1 MSISETGVTIKL
13 HTSIIDCTV
22 PSSGDIIPE
31 EIYVNYEG
39 SLEDTAEAF
48 QLRYRENLESEMGM
62 THTTLVFPKDQTDLC
77 MMVREG
83 AVNCTMSFSLADP
96 RQLCTYQ
103 TPFGP
108 FAFTVVTKK
117 LSGQMGKAGGNFFVE
132 YDLELRGVVSQH
144 NKLSLSV
151 TPISAGEEPHHG

>member
-1 MSISETGVTIKL
+1 MNISETGVAIKL
-13 HTSIIDCTV
+13 HTSIIDCTA
-22 PSSGDIIPE
+22 PSSGDIVPE

-39 SLEDTAEAF
+39 RLEDTADAF
-48 QLRYRENLESEMGM
+48 RLCYRENIESEMGI

-83 AVNCTMSFSLADP
+83 AVNCTMSFSLTDP

-108 FAFTVVTKK
+108 FVFTVVTKN
-117 LSGQMGKAGGNFFVE
+117 LSGQIDERGGTFFVE

-151 TPISAGEEPHHG
+151 TPISAGEESDHG